1 MSAAVPDTAGG
12 HEPLGAGQRF
22 VADLAAA
29 RVLAIIRGRE
39 TAAVIE
45 TAVALL
51 DEGIAFVEVAL
62 TTPGACDAIAAI
74 RERRPDAGSVGAGT
88 VLTVTDVAD
97 VVAAGAQFIVTPAVA
112 PSIEAAVDRGLPVA
126 AGALT
131 PTEAWTAVQRGAS
144 AVKLFPASLGG
155 PALLKAVR
163 DPFPDIP
170 FLAVGGVGLADVEP
184 YLEVGAI
191 GVGVGG
197 PLVGDAASGGDL
209 EALRERARAYLAVA
223 ERFPA

>member
-1 MSAAVPDTAGG
+1 M
-12 HEPLGAGQRF
+12 
-22 VADLAAA
+22 
-29 RVLAIIRGRE
+29 
-39 TAAVIE
+39 
-45 TAVALL
+45 
-51 DEGIAFVEVAL
+51 
-62 TTPGACDAIAAI
+62 
-74 RERRPDAGSVGAGT
+74 
-88 VLTVTDVAD
+88 
-97 VVAAGAQFIVTPAVA
+97 
-112 PSIEAAVDRGLPVA
+112 
-126 AGALT
+126 
-131 PTEAWTAVQRGAS
+131 
-144 AVKLFPASLGG
+144 
-155 PALLKAVR
+155 R